1 MVLYYIQTW
10 VVRKGLVAEHESLM
24 EHRLKKLDEL
34 AGEGRVR
41 FFHTTGGSGN
51 GRALIIRLDDQRGFM
66 GFYSKSLRD
75 KDHVELQ

>member
-41 FFHTTGGSGN
+41 FFHTAGALGTGGPSSS
-51 GRALIIRLDDQRGFM
+51 AWTTRGA
-66 GFYSKSLRD
+66 SWASTANPSETRTT
-75 KDHVELQ
+75 